1 MQHPSLVASA
11 KAIARRIR
19 SGEWSSREVVEAHIA
34 VIQRVNPTLNAMV
47 AERFDRARAEADSAD
62 RSFARDGAEGLPVL
76 HGVPC
81 SIKESFALEGM
92 PNSAGL
98 VSRKH
103 VIASRDAVTVA
114 RLRQQGAIPLGVT
127 NTSELCMWLES
138 DNRVYGRTSSAFA
151 PDRTCGGSSGGEG
164 AIVGAGGAPFG
175 LGSDIGGSIRMPAFF
190 NGVFGHKPSGGR
202 VPGSGQYPPAHG
214 DARSMLATGPITR
227 RAEDLALLLALLE
240 GPDGEDDTCEVMTR
254 CDPAEVDL
262 SSLRVFVVDEPAP
275 LRASKDLRDTVE
287 RAGELLAKRGA
298 RVERKAMPMFAKA
311 IELWAATL
319 SSAGGPSFSELL
331 GDGRPV
337 RGGVEFVKGLFGR
350 SEFTLPAAGLAFLE
364 KLPALLGDKTAEG
377 LRVARALRVSL
388 DALLGDDGV
397 LLFPPHARRAPKHK
411 TPIWLPIQWGQTAVF
426 NATKLPV
433 TAVPMG
439 LDEDGVPRGVQVVA
453 AHGRDHVSIAVALAL
468 EEATGGWS
476 APEWTT
482 RGSSQS

>member
-1 MQHPSLVASA
+1 MEHPSLRASA
-11 KAIARRIR
+11 QSIARHIR
-19 SGEWSSREVVEAHIA
+19 AGEWSSRAVVDAHIA
-34 VIQRVNPTLNAMV
+34 VIQRVNPTINAVV
-47 AERFDRARAEADSAD
+47 AERFERARSEADEAD
-62 RSFARDGAEGLPVL
+62 RRVARDGAEGLPRL

-98 VSRKH
+98 VARKN
-103 VIASRDAVTVA
+103 VVADRDSVTVA
-114 RLRQQGAIPLGVT
+114 RLRAHGAIPLGVT

-138 DNRVYGRTSSAFA
+138 DNRVYGRTGSAFA
-151 PDRTCGGSSGGEG
+151 PDRTSGGSSGGEG

-214 DARSMLATGPITR
+214 EARRMLATGPITR

-240 GPDGEDDTCEVMTR
+240 GPDGEDDTCEPMPSR
-254 CDPAEVDL
+254 DPSQLAL

-275 LRASKDLRDTVE
+275 LRASKDLRDAVE
-287 RAGELLAKRGA
+287 RAGELLAKQGA
-298 RVERKAMPMFAKA
+298 RVERKSIPAFNDA

-319 SSAGGPSFSELL
+319 SAAGGPTFSELL
-331 GDGRPV
+331 GGGRPV
-337 RGGVEFVKGLFGR
+337 RGGIEFIKGLFGR
-350 SEFTLPAAGLAFLE
+350 SEFTLPASGLAFLE
-364 KLPALLGDKTAEG
+364 KLPALFGDKTVEG
-377 LRVARALRVSL
+377 VRAARALRASL
-388 DALLGDDGV
+388 DELLGDDGV
-397 LLFPPHARRAPKHK
+397 LLFPPHARRAPKHG
-411 TPIWLPIQWGQTAVF
+411 TPIWMPIQWGHTAVF
-426 NATKLPV
+426 NATQLPV

-439 LDEDGVPRGVQVVA
+439 LDRDGVPLGVQVVA

-476 APEWTT
+476 PPRWTQ
-482 RGSSQS
+482 GEPHVI